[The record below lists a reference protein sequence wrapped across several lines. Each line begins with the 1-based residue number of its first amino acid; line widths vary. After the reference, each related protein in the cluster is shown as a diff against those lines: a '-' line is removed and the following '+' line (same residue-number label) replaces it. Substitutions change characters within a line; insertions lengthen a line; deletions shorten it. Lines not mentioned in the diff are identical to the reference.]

1 MRNVAFNKQKI
12 LKIPVN
18 MCFHIL
24 KPFLLNSL
32 AELINW
38 IKLKSI
44 KFVPLKFWF
53 YYVLKITC
61 HRIKE
66 YIKKNERTAKNTR
79 KPIKGCRMGSIATH

>member
-1 MRNVAFNKQKI
+1 MKTLLLNENQIFSFFFQNVNMRNVAFNKQKI
-12 LKIPVN
+12 LKIQVN

-66 YIKKNERTAKNTR
+66 
-79 KPIKGCRMGSIATH
+79 